1 MGLASFQKTA
11 KTIGL
16 IVFMLLVLGG
26 VIFLGRGAST
36 YLAKASSCQAQKV
49 SATNVSENSAV
60 ITWQSED
67 ISQGRVEYGT
77 NASNLTFSAP
87 EATSGKDH
95 NVRLTLL
102 TPNTVYYYLVTI
114 GTNKC
119 DSSGQVCTTSCVP
132 WSFTTATAAQQE
144 RVQQPIASPTVSSV
158 SATPSASV
166 TAGAISPT
174 KAATPTLEA
183 NVTQAQELSSF
194 CLEVKANVGANSS
207 DTTVW
212 EKAKKY
218 DIDSNSVINGLDVVK
233 CQQQGK

>member
-1 MGLASFQKTA
+1 MQLASFQKTV
-11 KTIGL
+11 KVLGL
-16 IVFMLLVLGG
+16 VVLLLLVLGG
-26 VIFLGRGAST
+26 VIVLGKGASS

-119 DSSGQVCTTSCVP
+119 DSSGQVCTASCVP
-132 WSFTTATAAQQE
+132 WSFTTATAVQQE
-144 RVQQPIASPTVSSV
+144 KIQQPIATVTVS

-166 TAGAISPT
+166 TEVLPSVTKAPSPT
-174 KAATPTLEA
+174 GEA

-194 CLEVKANVGANSS
+194 CLSVKANVGANSS

-218 DIDSNSVINGLDVVK
+218 DIDNNNVINGLDVIK
-233 CQQQGK
+233 CQSQGK

>member
-1 MGLASFQKTA
+1 MQLASFQKTA
-11 KTIGL
+11 KVLGL
-16 IVFMLLVLGG
+16 VVLLLLVLGG
-26 VIFLGRGAST
+26 VIVLGKGASS

-77 NASNLTFSAP
+77 NAMNLTFSAP

-132 WSFTTATAAQQE
+132 WSFTTATAVQQE
-144 RVQQPIASPTVSSV
+144 KIQQPIASPTVSS
-158 SATPSASV
+158 ATPSASV
-166 TAGAISPT
+166 TTAAISPK

-194 CLEVKANVGANSS
+194 CMLVKANVGANSS
-207 DTTVW
+207 DTTAW

>member
-1 MGLASFQKTA
+1 MQLASFQKTA
-11 KTIGL
+11 KVLGL
-16 IVFMLLVLGG
+16 VVLLLLVLGG
-26 VIFLGRGAST
+26 VIVLGKGASS

-77 NASNLTFSAP
+77 NAMNLTFSAP

-132 WSFTTATAAQQE
+132 WSFTTATAVQQE
-144 RVQQPIASPTVSSV
+144 KIQQPIASPTVSS
-158 SATPSASV
+158 ATPSASV
-166 TAGAISPT
+166 TTAAISPT

-194 CLEVKANVGANSS
+194 CMLVKANVGANSS
-207 DTTVW
+207 DTTAW

>member
-1 MGLASFQKTA
+1 MQLASFQKTA
-11 KTIGL
+11 KVLGL
-16 IVFMLLVLGG
+16 VVLLLLVLGG
-26 VIFLGRGAST
+26 VIVLGKGASS

-77 NASNLTFSAP
+77 NAANLTFSAP

-132 WSFTTATAAQQE
+132 WSFTTATAVQQE
-144 RVQQPIASPTVSSV
+144 KIQQPIASPTESL
-158 SATPSASV
+158 ATPSASV
-166 TAGAISPT
+166 TTSIPNPT

-194 CLEVKANVGANSS
+194 CMLVKANVGANSS
-207 DTTVW
+207 DTTAW

-218 DIDSNSVINGLDVVK
+218 DIDSNSVINGLDIVK

>member
-1 MGLASFQKTA
+1 MQLASFQKTA
-11 KTIGL
+11 KVIGL
-16 IVFMLLVLGG
+16 VVLLVIVLGG
-26 VIFLGRGAST
+26 VIVLGQGASS

-60 ITWQSED
+60 ITWQTED

-77 NASNLTFSAP
+77 NATNLTFSAP

-114 GTNKC
+114 GNNKC

-132 WSFTTATAAQQE
+132 WSFTTATAAPQE
-144 RVQQPIASPTVSSV
+144 KIQQPIASPTSN
-158 SATPSASV
+158 
-166 TAGAISPT
+166 ISPT
-174 KAATPTLEA
+174 TASASPTLA
-183 NVTQAQELSSF
+183 VTLTKTSTISGSPAPTTGLSAF
-194 CLEVKANVGANSS
+194 CQKVKDNVGANSS
-207 DTTVW
+207 ASNW
-212 EKAKKY
+212 EQVKQY
-218 DIDSNSVINGLDVVK
+218 DIDSNLLINGLDVVK

>member
-1 MGLASFQKTA
+1 MQLASFQKTA
-11 KTIGL
+11 KVSGL
-16 IVFMLLVLGG
+16 VVLLLLVLGG
-26 VIFLGRGAST
+26 VIVLGKGASS

-77 NASNLTFSAP
+77 NAANLTFSAP

-132 WSFTTATAAQQE
+132 WSFTTATAVQQE
-144 RVQQPIASPTVSSV
+144 KIQQPIASPTES

-166 TAGAISPT
+166 TTSIPSPT
-174 KAATPTLEA
+174 KAASPTIEA

-194 CLEVKANVGANSS
+194 CMLVKANVGASNLSAN
-207 DTTVW
+207 W
-212 EKAKKY
+212 EQIKQY
-218 DIDSNSVINGLDVVK
+218 DINNDGKIMGVDVVK

>member
-1 MGLASFQKTA
+1 MQLASFQKTA
-11 KTIGL
+11 KVLGL
-16 IVFMLLVLGG
+16 VVLLLLVLGG
-26 VIFLGRGAST
+26 VIVLGKGASS

-132 WSFTTATAAQQE
+132 WSFTTATAVQQE
-144 RVQQPIASPTVSSV
+144 KIQQPIASPTESL
-158 SATPSASV
+158 ATPSASV
-166 TAGAISPT
+166 TTSIPSPT

-194 CLEVKANVGANSS
+194 CMLVKANVGANSS
-207 DTTVW
+207 DTTAW

-218 DIDSNSVINGLDVVK
+218 DIDSNSVINGLDIVK